1 MPKLKPRA
9 LRQRIVMP
17 SVRSRKVACA
27 QRSRVGH
34 REDALQ
40 PLDFSNAPFRVH
52 PPQYLTERRRGQ
64 FEAGGWP
71 RLLISLVS
79 PTRLGGR
86 VAEAFDFLVSP
97 TRLGAPSFA
106 QFAKGGYDDAYTT
119 GLCSTD
125 RELRRPH
132 PHPPLQKTQG
142 LIG

>member
-79 PTRLGGR
+79 PTLLGALRSSCWDEIKSRAPVIINR
-86 VAEAFDFLVSP
+86 VVSP
-97 TRLGAPSFA
+97 PA
-106 QFAKGGYDDAYTT
+106 Q
-119 GLCSTD
+119 
-125 RELRRPH
+125 P
-132 PHPPLQKTQG
+132 
-142 LIG
+142 